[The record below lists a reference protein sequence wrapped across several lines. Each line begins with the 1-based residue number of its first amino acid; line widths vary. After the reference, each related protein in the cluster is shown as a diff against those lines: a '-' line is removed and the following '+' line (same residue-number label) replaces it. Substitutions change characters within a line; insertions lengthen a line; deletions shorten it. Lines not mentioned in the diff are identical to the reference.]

1 MSSIMKKEVD
11 TVNHFPPSSA
21 SAVFEEIHTIMHLFR
36 ASQCKTL
43 RGTPLEMAH
52 MENKALGYIASH
64 PGATQRDLV
73 QRSGRDKAQVTRLV
87 QGLREQGLIDVRT
100 DPADKRSS
108 RLFLTATGTSVHASL
123 HARGAQLAAD
133 ALVGLSAQ
141 ERQQLHALL
150 ERVQANLRGADA

>member
-1 MSSIMKKEVD
+1 MKKEVD
-11 TVNHFPPSSA
+11 AVNHFPPSPA
-21 SAVFEEIHTIMHLFR
+21 SAVFEEIHAIMHLFR
-36 ASQCKTL
+36 ALQYKTL

-87 QGLREQGLIDVRT
+87 QGLREQGLIDVRA
-100 DPADKRSS
+100 DAADKRSS
-108 RLFLTATGTSVHASL
+108 RLFLTEAGASIHASL
-123 HARGAQLAAD
+123 HACGAQLAAD
-133 ALVGLSAQ
+133 ALGDLDAQ

-150 ERVQANLRGADA
+150 ARVQANLRRADA